1 MNCNVVVRSDL
12 ERLEI
17 KRTLLIVETNDC
29 LLPLN
34 IAIKFV
40 LLQEHVSVM
49 AAEELWQ
56 ITAALVVFSLIVKH
70 KNSWQS
76 WDTEPYQY
84 RFKDPLIEYE
94 KYDFLAL

>member
-49 AAEELWQ
+49 AAEEL
-56 ITAALVVFSLIVKH
+56 
-70 KNSWQS
+70 
-76 WDTEPYQY
+76 
-84 RFKDPLIEYE
+84 
-94 KYDFLAL
+94 